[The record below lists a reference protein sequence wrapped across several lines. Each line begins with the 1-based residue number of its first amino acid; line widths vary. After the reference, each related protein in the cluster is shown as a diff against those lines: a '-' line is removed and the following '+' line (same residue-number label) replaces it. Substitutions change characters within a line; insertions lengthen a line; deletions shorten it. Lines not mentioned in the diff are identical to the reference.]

1 MFRALHTSDWHL
13 GHMLRNRFDRAAEH
27 DAFLAWLLEQVAKHE
42 ADALLVAGDIY
53 QTSNPP
59 AHAEQRFYDF
69 LARLRGNAPDTDV
82 VIIAGNHDSAS
93 RLQAARGLYG
103 AIGVHVVGALPVG
116 ADLSAAAVRLEGRT
130 GSVCVAA
137 VPFLRPSDLDPEL
150 VREGGLA
157 AGVAERYKSALEIA
171 RRTRQADDAL
181 IVMGHGHLLGGH
193 TSEHSERD
201 LVRGNED
208 ALPLSIF
215 GDDFSYAALGHLHL
229 AQSVEGGPAPVHY
242 CGSPIPLSMGEA
254 SYPHQV
260 LRVDFEGRD
269 VSQVVPLLVPRAVE
283 LVRIGAGDPKP
294 LGETLETLR
303 EYDFGERREPAFQ
316 PMLEISVFI
325 DAPTP
330 DLNEQIHAAVA
341 DKGVRLVR
349 IHPIRAASMETRLG
363 DTLVETDLSD
373 LDPEH
378 VLIEMHRLRHD
389 APPRDELLL
398 AFRELRA
405 QLEAR

>member
-1 MFRALHTSDWHL
+1 
-13 GHMLRNRFDRAAEH
+13 MLRNQFDRAPEH
-27 DAFLAWLLEQVAKHE
+27 DAFLAWLLDQIVTHE

-69 LARLRGNAPDTDV
+69 LAKLRGRAPETAV
-82 VIIAGNHDSAS
+82 VIIGGNHDSAS
-93 RLQAARGLYG
+93 RLEAARGLYG

-116 ADLSAAAVRLEGRT
+116 ADDSSAVVRLEGRT
-130 GSVCVAA
+130 GSACVAA
-137 VPFLRPSDLDPEL
+137 VPFLRPSDLSPDL
-150 VREGGLA
+150 VRSGGLA
-157 AGVAERYKSALEIA
+157 AGVQERYESTLEIA
-171 RRTRQADDAL
+171 RAMRHTGDAL
-181 IVMGHGHLLGGH
+181 IVMGHGHMLGGR

-208 ALPLSIF
+208 ALPIRIF
-215 GDDFSYAALGHLHL
+215 GPDFSYAALGHLHL

-260 LRVDFEGRD
+260 LRVDFDGQS
-269 VSQVVPLLVPRAVE
+269 VSQIVPLLIPRAVE
-283 LVRIGAGDPKP
+283 LVRIGAGDPQP
-294 LGETLETLR
+294 LKETLDALLA
-303 EYDFGERREPAFQ
+303 YDFGEPRERAFQ
-316 PMLEISVFI
+316 PMLEVSVFI

-330 DLNEQIHAAVA
+330 DLNEQVLATLAGR
-341 DKGVRLVR
+341 GVRLVR

-363 DTLVETDLSD
+363 DTLVDTDLSD
-373 LDPEH
+373 LDPED
-378 VLIEMHRLRHD
+378 VLVEMHRLHHD
-389 APPRDELLL
+389 APPREELLL

-405 QLEAR
+405 QVEAS

>member
-13 GHMLRNRFDRAAEH
+13 GHMLRSQFDRAPEH
-27 DAFLAWLLEQVAKHE
+27 DAFLAWLLEQVVLHE
-42 ADALLVAGDIY
+42 ADAVLVAGDIY

-69 LARLRGNAPDTDV
+69 LARLRARAPETAV

-93 RLQAARGLYG
+93 RLEAARGLYG

-116 ADLSAAAVRLEGRT
+116 VDVSTAVVRLEGRT
-130 GSVCVAA
+130 GSACVVA
-137 VPFLRPSDLDPEL
+137 VPFLRPSDLSPDL
-150 VREGGLA
+150 VRKGGLS
-157 AGVAERYKSALEIA
+157 AGVQERYESTLQVA
-171 RRTRQADDAL
+171 RTTRQTGDAL
-181 IVMGHGHLLGGH
+181 IIMGHGHLLGGR

-208 ALPLSIF
+208 ALPLQIF

-229 AQSVEGGPAPVHY
+229 AQAVEGGPAPVHY

-260 LRVDFEGRD
+260 LRVDFDGPD
-269 VSQVVPLLVPRAVE
+269 VSDIVPLLVPRSVE
-283 LVRIGAGDPKP
+283 LIRIGAGDAKP
-294 LGETLETLR
+294 LDETLLALR
-303 EYDFGERREPAFQ
+303 GYDFGELKEPAFQ
-316 PMLEISVFI
+316 PMLEVSVFI

-330 DLNEQIHAAVA
+330 NLNEQVRAAIA

-363 DTLVETDLSD
+363 DALVDTDLSD
-373 LDPEH
+373 LDPED
-378 VLIEMHRLRHD
+378 VLIKMHQLRHD
-389 APPRDELLL
+389 APPRDELLS

-405 QLEAR
+405 QLEAG